1 MKSTENKKKSK
12 LHPQNPHQERYDL
25 KELAKTSKELKP
37 FIVVNKFND
46 ESIDFSNAEAVKAL
60 NKALLQHYYNISFWD
75 IPEGYL
81 CPPVPG
87 RADYIHH
94 IAQLLSN
101 SNFGKIP
108 KGKDIKCLDIGVGAN
123 CIYPIIGSTAYGWS
137 FLGSDIDETAL
148 KAAQEI
154 VSKNKTLTTNVEL
167 KLQTKPKDILY
178 GILKKEDRFDLS
190 ICNPPFHA
198 SMEEANNANLRKVNN
213 LTQTKTTQ
221 PAFNFGGTNSELW
234 TDGGEN
240 KFIRNLARESK
251 KFGASCFWFTTLV
264 SKQSNLKSIY
274 HALDN
279 ENAVEIKTIAMG
291 TGNKSTRI
299 VAWTF
304 LTPAQ
309 QKDWRTERWKD

>member
-1 MKSTENKKKSK
+1 MAG
-12 LHPQNPHQERYDL
+12 L
-25 KELAKTSKELKP
+25 
-37 FIVVNKFND
+37 
-46 ESIDFSNAEAVKAL
+46 
-60 NKALLQHYYNISFWD
+60 
-75 IPEGYL
+75 
-81 CPPVPG
+81 
-87 RADYIHH
+87 
-94 IAQLLSN
+94 
-101 SNFGKIP
+101 
-108 KGKDIKCLDIGVGAN
+108 
-123 CIYPIIGSTAYGWS
+123 